1 MENFNRTVVIL
12 AGGKGLRMHAETPKQ
27 FLLLAGQPVLMH
39 SIRKFYNYDR
49 SIKIIVVLPFE
60 HIETWNR
67 LLSEHRF
74 FIPHQIV
81 PGGSERFYSVQNAL
95 NTVHD
100 EGIIALHDGV
110 RPLVSWQVVSNCF
123 RTAATVGNAVPAI
136 SPTESVRII
145 TDHKPLPFDRRKT
158 LLIQTPQVFR
168 AALIK
173 KAYQTEYHPHFT
185 DDATVF
191 EADNN
196 RVNIVEGN
204 IENIKITRPADLIF
218 AAALLQ
224 SEITQEKYHE

>member
-1 MENFNRTVVIL
+1 MENFKKTVIIL
-12 AGGKGLRMHAETPKQ
+12 AGGKGLRMNAPVPKQ

-39 SIRKFYNYDR
+39 SIARFYNYDR
-49 SIKIIVVLPFE
+49 AIKIVVVLPFD

-81 PGGSERFYSVQNAL
+81 PGGDERFFSVQNAI
-95 NTVHD
+95 NATGD

-110 RPLVSWQVVSNCF
+110 RPLVSERVISNCF
-123 RTAATVGNAVPAI
+123 RSAATMGSAVPAI

-145 TDHKPLPFDRRKT
+145 KDNRPLPFDRRNT

-168 AALIK
+168 ADLIK
-173 KAYQTEYHPHFT
+173 KAYQTDYLPHFT
-185 DDATVF
+185 DDATVY

-196 RVNIVEGN
+196 KVNIVEGN
-204 IENIKITRPADLIF
+204 PENIKITCPADLIF
-218 AAALLQ
+218 ATALLQ
-224 SEITQEKYHE
+224 SEKIQEKS